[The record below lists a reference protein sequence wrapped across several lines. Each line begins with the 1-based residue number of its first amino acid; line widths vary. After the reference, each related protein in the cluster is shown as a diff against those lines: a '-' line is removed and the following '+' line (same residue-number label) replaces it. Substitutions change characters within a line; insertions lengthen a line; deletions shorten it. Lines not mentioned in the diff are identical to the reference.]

1 MDFYLIEENVTR
13 RLIDEWE
20 KYGSIV
26 IAYDFDNTV
35 YDFHQVGQAYD
46 CVIDLLKKCKEVGAY
61 LILFTARRDDEM
73 DFVKNYL
80 KVNDIPYDSIN
91 EDPVFITK
99 PGRKV
104 YYNILLDDRAGL
116 PSAYRSLKEA
126 YEYIV
131 SKK

>member
-1 MDFYLIEENVTR
+1 MDFYLSEENVTE
-13 RLIDEWE
+13 RLITEWE

-26 IAYDFDNTV
+26 IAYDFDNTI
-35 YDFHQVGQAYD
+35 YDYHQVGHKYD
-46 CVIDLLKKCKEVGAY
+46 CVVDLLKKCKEAGAY

-80 KVNDIPYDSIN
+80 KANDIPYDSIN

-131 SKK
+131 NKK